1 MFFAERIVI
10 FKKNF
15 SIMFPN
21 IASMNAPSLLYA
33 SGAEDIVCAGKRRR
47 ADMSWTRYSSQ
58 MGYIT
63 NHLRVNKKQ

>member
-1 MFFAERIVI
+1 MLFADRLVI

-21 IASMNAPSLLYA
+21 IASRNVPSISYA
-33 SGAEDIVCAGKRRR
+33 SGTDICLCRKRRR
-47 ADMSWTRYSSQ
+47 ADMSWTRYSSH